1 VIALKDTHGISSLVL
16 GAWSDSKA
24 VALLGARVFC
34 FTNSVFEGL
43 MNCQLAMMRSD
54 RRGMSYIF
62 ELLLELV
69 KFLSVDQACFVV
81 DVFGDVEAAVLFVDF
96 ADDGFDRGVALDQGS
111 FGKCWSA
118 ES

>member
-1 VIALKDTHGISSLVL
+1 ML
-16 GAWSDSKA
+16 GAWSDSKV

-43 MNCQLAMMRSD
+43 MQRQLAMMRSD
-54 RRGMSYIF
+54 GRGMSYIF

-81 DVFGDVEAAVLFVDF
+81 DVFGDF